1 MTGARDD
8 DELFVEY
15 RRTGSRVLRNQIV
28 DRQEHLAERCARRF
42 QGRGESLDDLR
53 QVAFIGLIRAVER
66 FDPGRGVPFGAFA
79 VPTIVGEIRRHFRD
93 RGWAV
98 SVPRRLKDAR
108 TPVFA
113 AIDDLHQELG
123 RSPRPAEVASRLG
136 VDPDVVLETILAGNA
151 YRPDPIEPGHDGGSP
166 DAEGLMV
173 DRLRAIEAIGRLGER
188 DRLILYWRYFEERTQ
203 REIGARLGVGQVQ
216 VSRLLRAAIGELR
229 GLLERPAG

>member
-8 DELFVEY
+8 AELFAEY

-28 DRQEHLAERCARRF
+28 DRQEYLAERCARRF
-42 QGRGESLDDLR
+42 QGRGESIDDLR

-66 FDPGRGVPFGAFA
+66 YDPSRGVPFGAFA

-93 RGWAV
+93 RGWAI

-113 AIDDLHQELG
+113 AIDELHQVLG
-123 RSPRPAEVASRLG
+123 RSPRPAEVAERLG
-136 VDPDVVLETILAGNA
+136 IDPDVVLETVLAGNA
-151 YRPDPIEPGHDGGSP
+151 YRPDPIEPSHEAGDP
-166 DAEGLMV
+166 DAEARVV
-173 DRLRAIEAIGRLGER
+173 DRMQAIEAIARLGER

-203 REIGARLGVGQVQ
+203 REIGLRLGVGQVQ